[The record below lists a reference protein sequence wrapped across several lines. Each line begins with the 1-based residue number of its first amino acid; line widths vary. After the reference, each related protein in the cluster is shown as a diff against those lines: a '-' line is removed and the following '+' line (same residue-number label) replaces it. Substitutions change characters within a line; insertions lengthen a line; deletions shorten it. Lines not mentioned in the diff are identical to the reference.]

1 MTDTNAVIRLMM
13 LAQYRTK
20 YRDLMTP
27 GYVAEFS
34 PDEADLAGAFED
46 DALNARD
53 AYERD
58 AFDAE

>member
-1 MTDTNAVIRLMM
+1 MTDTNAVIRPDVND
-13 LAQYRTK
+13 AIQDK
-20 YRDLMTP
+20 YRDLVTP

-53 AYERD
+53 AYES

>member
-1 MTDTNAVIRLMM
+1 MTDTNAVIRPDVND
-13 LAQYRTK
+13 AVQDK
-20 YRDLMTP
+20 FRDLMTQ

-53 AYERD
+53 AYES

>member
-1 MTDTNAVIRLMM
+1 MTDTNAVIRPDVND
-13 LAQYRTK
+13 AVQDK
-20 YRDLMTP
+20 YCDLMTP

-53 AYERD
+53 AYES

>member
-1 MTDTNAVIRLMM
+1 MTDANEVSRPDVNNTVQEKL
-13 LAQYRTK
+13 
-20 YRDLMTP
+20 RDLMTP

-34 PDEADLAGAFED
+34 PDEADIAGALED

-53 AYERD
+53 AYES